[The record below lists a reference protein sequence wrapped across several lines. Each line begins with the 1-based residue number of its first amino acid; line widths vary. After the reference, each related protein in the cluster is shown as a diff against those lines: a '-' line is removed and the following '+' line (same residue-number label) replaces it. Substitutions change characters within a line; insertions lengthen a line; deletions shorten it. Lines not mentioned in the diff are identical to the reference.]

1 MIIDLI
7 TLILL
12 ALAVYKGWKKGLVV
26 AICSFFALYL
36 GLLIAL
42 RFSAGVSTYF
52 QEKGETAVWLPLVVF
67 LLLIV
72 VTIFLVRILAN
83 TISKV
88 MKAIMLGWL
97 NRIGG
102 ILLYAIGYMAIF
114 SMLLFYANGL
124 HLISDNVKNHSHTFA
139 VVCSLGPTSVHLFEK
154 IIPIFGDM
162 LTQLKNGFHK

>member
-1 MIIDLI
+1 MIIDII
-7 TLILL
+7 TLLL
-12 ALAVYKGWKKGLVV
+12 IVMAIYKGWKKGLVV

-42 RFSAGVSTYF
+42 RFSASVSAYF
-52 QEKGETAVWLPLVVF
+52 QSKGETAVWLPFIVF
-67 LLLIV
+67 LLLII
-72 VTIFLVRILAN
+72 VTIFMVRLIAN

-88 MKAIMLGWL
+88 MRAIMLGWL

-102 ILLYAIGYMAIF
+102 ILLYGLGYIAIF

-124 HLISDNVKNHSHTFA
+124 HLISDNVKIHSYTFA
-139 VVCSLGPTSVHLFEK
+139 AVCDLGPTSVHLFEK

-162 LTQLKNGFHK
+162 LSQLKNGFHK

>member
-7 TLILL
+7 TLLL
-12 ALAVYKGWKKGLVV
+12 MVMAIYKGWKKGLVV

-42 RFSAGVSTYF
+42 RFSASVSTYF
-52 QEKGETAVWLPLVVF
+52 QDKGETAVWLPFVVF
-67 LLLIV
+67 LLLIIA
-72 VTIFLVRILAN
+72 TIFLVRILAN
-83 TISKV
+83 TLSKV
-88 MKAIMLGWL
+88 LKAIMLGWL

-102 ILLYAIGYMAIF
+102 ILLYTIGYIAIF

-124 HLISDNVKNHSHTFA
+124 HLISENVKTHSFTFA
-139 VVCSLGPTSVHLFEK
+139 AVCDLGPTSVHLFEK

-162 LTQLKNGFHK
+162 LTQLKNGFQK